1 MVLLILPPHLFNTE
15 RQMEDHAYYNESH
28 CLSLCLYIAHIL
40 FCNFFP
46 GHPDASAVS
55 STVAEPGGGTVAS
68 FGQLCGDM
76 SLNLINVAEQNPTY
90 YCPVMKE
97 ILFDPYQTT
106 CCGNHISQVAYIKL
120 SKYKSACPMCRN
132 TEFSAYPDK
141 PFQKKTRK
149 LKVRCQYGDFG
160 CRWEGCLDELLA
172 HNEELNDYHI
182 TLKKIR
188 SIAPEEFILTGY
200 EDFKKS
206 WKMWFSPSF
215 YTHPNG
221 YRMCLRVDAEDNGH
235 LSVYAYLMKGVYD
248 DSLPFPFRGT
258 VTVQLIN
265 RDKLHQC
272 DIVFDENIDP
282 KHSMRVEEEERQI
295 IGYGNSK
302 FIPLHKLRGYLEH
315 DSLMFRVMVPT
326 RSIKGICLHHGFVFV
341 HKYMLGTFFAI
352 SLN

>member
-1 MVLLILPPHLFNTE
+1 MYV
-15 RQMEDHAYYNESH
+15 SG
-28 CLSLCLYIAHIL
+28 LSKCW
-40 FCNFFP
+40 CP
-46 GHPDASAVS
+46 PDASAVS
-55 STVAEPGGGTVAS
+55 STVAEPGGGTVVS

-141 PFQKKTRK
+141 PFQRKIRK

-160 CRWEGCLDELLA
+160 CRWEGCLNELLA
-172 HNEELNDYHI
+172 HNEELNAYHV
-182 TLKKIR
+182 TLKRIR

-265 RDKLHQC
+265 RDKPHQC

-282 KHSMRVEEEERQI
+282 KHSMRVTEEERQI

-302 FIPLHKLRGYLEH
+302 FIPLHKLCGYLEH
-315 DSLMFRVMVPT
+315 DSLMFRVMVMAES
-326 RSIKGICLHHGFVFV
+326 RKGINF
-341 HKYMLGTFFAI
+341 K
-352 SLN
+352 S

>member
-1 MVLLILPPHLFNTE
+1 M
-15 RQMEDHAYYNESH
+15 
-28 CLSLCLYIAHIL
+28 
-40 FCNFFP
+40 
-46 GHPDASAVS
+46 
-55 STVAEPGGGTVAS
+55 
-68 FGQLCGDM
+68 
-76 SLNLINVAEQNPTY
+76 AEQNPTY

-160 CRWEGCLDELLA
+160 CRWEGILDELLA
-172 HNEELNDYHI
+172 HNEESQDHHG
-182 TLKKIR
+182 TLKTVR
-188 SIAPEEFILTGY
+188 SIAPAEFILTGY
-200 EDFKKS
+200 TDFKKS

-221 YRMCLRVDAEDNGH
+221 YRMCLRVEAEDNGH

-272 DIVFDENIDP
+272 DIVFDEKVDP
-282 KHSMRVEEEERQI
+282 KHNMRVKEEERQI

-302 FIPLHKLRGYLEH
+302 FFPLLHKLGVYLEH
-315 DSLMFRVMVPT
+315 DSLKFRVET
-326 RSIKGICLHHGFVFV
+326 KSIKGILYLHASRDQDMCMIGVC
-341 HKYMLGTFFAI
+341 A
-352 SLN
+352 